1 MNDGIIL
8 LQISVSDLNIE
19 NLRTDSKSK
28 FLLCN
33 FQKNFDN
40 SSFVMCVYKCNFL
53 NIFLKIIQDI
63 QNSVYRH
70 IT

>member
-8 LQISVSDLNIE
+8 LRISVSDLNIE

-40 SSFVMCVYKCNFL
+40 
-53 NIFLKIIQDI
+53 
-63 QNSVYRH
+63 
-70 IT
+70 